1 MIIYNVTVKVD
12 LDIVE
17 DWKDWMLKKH
27 IPDVMKTGKFKA
39 YKLLKIME
47 KDETNGITYAIQYF
61 CDKIEDYFDY
71 SNRFSKALQKEH
83 NERYKNK
90 FVAFRTIMKEIR

>member
-27 IPDVMKTGKFKA
+27 IPDVMKKGKFKA

-47 KDETNGITYAIQYF
+47 MDETNGITYAIQYF